1 MMTAGA
7 LVLEYLD
14 TIWISTISLADHPW
28 ILLIGI
34 FAARMA
40 VPICSPIRDAYMLFK
55 DKNKFRLGK
64 AEKKHYDNFRSHSI
78 TLASFTMAII
88 ALIVAFPNP
97 TQLSTNVKSLFYLS
111 IAMTSFFISSYL
123 FTFRQNRWF
132 PFTGESLEYM
142 GLVAVGIGLLG
153 LIQNLTKGNPLLSMV
168 YALFVI
174 AVILI
179 AALQIRMVINYFY
192 PK

>member
-1 MMTAGA
+1 
-7 LVLEYLD
+7 
-14 TIWISTISLADHPW
+14 
-28 ILLIGI
+28 
-34 FAARMA
+34 
-40 VPICSPIRDAYMLFK
+40 MLFK
-55 DKNKFRLGK
+55 NNKFPLGK

-78 TLASFTMAII
+78 TLASFTMTII

-97 TQLSTNVKSLFYLS
+97 GELSANIKSLFYLS

-123 FTFRQNRWF
+123 FMFRRYRWF
-132 PFTGESLEYM
+132 PFIGESLEYM
-142 GLVAVGIGLLG
+142 GLVAMGIGLLS

-168 YALFVI
+168 YAFFVI

-179 AALQIRMVINYFY
+179 AALQIHIIIRYLY